1 MERIV
6 HISSKEAWDRAVES
20 GDYHAES
27 LIQEG
32 FIHCSRMEQI
42 LKVANTYYPKQEGL
56 VLMWMD
62 TGKLMAELRWEE
74 SDGDVYPHLYG
85 PINLDAVITVLD
97 FPPDEEGI
105 FNEVP
110 QPE

>member
-6 HISSKEAWDRAVES
+6 HISTRDAWKKAVES
-20 GDYHAES
+20 GDYHHDS
-27 LIQEG
+27 LVQEG

-42 LKVANTYYPKQEGL
+42 LKVANTFYPGKEGF
-56 VLMWMD
+56 VLMWID
-62 TGKLMAELRWEE
+62 TGNLTAELRWEE

-97 FPPDEEGI
+97 FPPDEEGS
-105 FNEVP
+105 FVEVP
-110 QPE
+110 QPG